1 MHYQVKSGTVLV
13 RIDRA
18 LILDISNGDEI
29 TIDGLDVDSYKW
41 REQDSQFV
49 ESNPDA
55 DIFLRL
61 EKNREG
67 SYRPRCIE
75 VRPEPSPKD

>member
-41 REQDSQFV
+41 CEQDSQFV

-55 DIFLRL
+55 VIFLRL
-61 EKNREG
+61 ENREG